1 MDTENF
7 PPDAMI
13 GRQIG
18 VYRLE
23 RELGRGGMGAVYLA
37 DRVDGEFNQTVAV
50 KLIKRGMD
58 TDLILKRFRR
68 ERQILAALNHT
79 NIAYFLGGGSTDE
92 GLPYYVMEYIDGQP
106 LYRYCDKNKLDIP
119 SRLRIFRQICSA
131 VDAAHAIQ
139 VIHRDLKPSNILV
152 KPDGKSK
159 LLDFG
164 IAKALDPDLMATDI
178 DPTATQM
185 RLMTPEYAAPEQVSG
200 DEITPATDIYSLGVV
215 LYELLTGH
223 RPYRLKRHIP
233 HEVARVICEEE
244 PLLPS
249 GNIVR
254 DEDIVPTAGGEKSSL
269 KTVIDSRGASVEVLR
284 RELSGDLDKIILKTL
299 RKDPEERY
307 RSAAELADDIT
318 NFLENRPVR
327 AELFT
332 PTTKPL
338 TGRSA
343 KVSVA
348 VLPLKMLNR
357 FTTADTGDEFL
368 GIGLADA
375 LISRLSGVQ
384 RLVVRPTSSIL
395 PFSDEEPFL
404 AGQQLGV
411 DYVLDGNI
419 RRAGNRIRVSMQLLD
434 VAENSTLWA
443 KAFDEE
449 LIDVLDLEDLISG
462 NVATALLPQLTGD
475 ERKRL
480 EKRGTNKPEAYE
492 AYLRGRYF
500 WSRFTDDGIVKSVEA
515 FHRAIE
521 LDPDYALPYVGI
533 ADFYNWAAIFG
544 QIPSKEAFP
553 QAQAAARRAL
563 DIDNSLGE
571 AYAVLAFST
580 LLYEW
585 NWTAAEQLVK
595 RALEF
600 SPNHSFAH
608 ECYSNHLVS
617 QGRFEEGIA
626 EIKRAEELD
635 PVAPKSILMSA
646 WTMYLTRHFRESV
659 AKARKGGDMQDN
671 FPQGMLHLGNAL
683 TQVGRTDEA
692 ILKLQ
697 ESSRL
702 WDSGLPKYML
712 CFALAANGQKEEAQR
727 VLDGLLK
734 AAETGYMK
742 PYFIAMCHVAL
753 GDHDTAFEWFERSFE
768 EQSEWLI
775 WFGTEPKLDPIRKDP
790 RYLDLL
796 KRTGNPIYEQ
806 YAMAPTESQNTGDRE
821 KSIAVLPFKIIGGH
835 NTGDTGEEYLSIGLA
850 DALTMR
856 LSNIRRFLVR
866 PTSSVLPFA
875 DRVIDPFAA
884 GRELGVEYIVDGN
897 IRRLGDRI
905 RVTAQLLEVGENST
919 RWSESF
925 DENFT
930 DVLELEDSISV
941 KVTSS
946 LVPHLTG
953 EERRKLAKRG
963 TENYEAYE
971 AYLRGRYF
979 WNQLTPEALG
989 KAFSSFQ
996 RAVELDP
1003 KYAQAYVGIADF
1015 YSWSCIFGLIPPLQ
1029 AGPKALEAADRAIEI
1044 DDTLAEAYAAKG
1056 LYYSNTLNWAEC
1068 EKNHRRAISLNPN
1081 YPLAHEWLSALLVGT
1096 GRTEEG
1102 IQEIHTAER
1111 LDPLSIRAKVLT
1123 AWTIYQ
1129 TRDFATALAKANE
1142 IIDLDPRFMQ
1152 GHLQLANSLLEI
1164 DRPVEALE
1172 AARTA
1177 VEISGGLPLALY
1189 VLCFA
1194 LVVNGKEEEA
1204 RKILS
1209 QLIEASAKTYV
1220 SPYFVGMCH
1229 LAVGDLDKALES
1241 LKAACEEFSPWIIW
1255 IGTEPKMDSLRDDQG
1270 FIYLLRSIEMPIINK
1285 Q

>member
-7 PPDAMI
+7 PDDAMI
-13 GRQIG
+13 GREIG

-37 DRVDGEFNQTVAV
+37 DRVDGEFNQTVAI

-79 NIAYFLGGGSTDE
+79 NIAYFLGGGSTED
-92 GLPYYVMEYIDGQP
+92 GLPYYVMEYIEGRP
-106 LYRYCDKNKLDIP
+106 LYRYCDENHLNIRE
-119 SRLRIFRQICSA
+119 RLVIFRQICSA

-152 KPDGKSK
+152 KPDGKPK

-200 DEITPATDIYSLGVV
+200 DPVTPATDIYSLGVV

-233 HEVARVICEEE
+233 HEVARVICEED
-244 PLLPS
+244 PQLPS
-249 GNIVR
+249 GSIIR
-254 DEDIVPTAGGEKSSL
+254 DEDIVPTAGGEKASL
-269 KTVIDSRGASVEVLR
+269 KAVVDSRGASVEVLR

-299 RKDPEERY
+299 RKDPRERY

-318 NFLENRPVR
+318 NFLEGRPVR
-327 AELFT
+327 AEFFPT
-332 PTTKPL
+332 TTKPL

-357 FTTADTGDEFL
+357 FSAGDTGDEFL

-384 RLVVRPTSSIL
+384 RLIVRPTSSIL

-404 AGQQLGV
+404 AGQKLGV

-434 VAENSTLWA
+434 VAENSTWWA
-443 KAFDEE
+443 RAFDEE

-462 NVATALLPQLTGD
+462 TVATALLPQITGD

-500 WSRFTDDGIVKSVEA
+500 WSRFTDEGIIKSVEA
-515 FHRAIE
+515 FQKAIE

-544 QIPSKEAFP
+544 QIPSQQAFP
-553 QAQAAARRAL
+553 EAQKAARRAL
-563 DIDNSLGE
+563 EIDGTLGE

-585 NWTAAEQLVK
+585 NWPAAEQLVK
-595 RALEF
+595 RALEY

-617 QGRFEEGIA
+617 QGRFEEGLV

-635 PVAPKSILMSA
+635 PVAPKSILMTA
-646 WTMYLTRHFRESV
+646 WTTYQTRHFRESV
-659 AKARKGGDMQDN
+659 SKARKGADMQDN

-692 ILKLQ
+692 LLKLQ
-697 ESSRL
+697 ESARL

-712 CFALAANGQKEEAQR
+712 CFALAANGQKEDAQE
-727 VLDGLLK
+727 VLNSLLK
-734 AAETGYMK
+734 TAETGYMK
-742 PYFIAMCHVAL
+742 PHFIAMCYVAL
-753 GDHDTAFEWFERSFE
+753 GDHDNAFEWFEKSFE
-768 EQSEWLI
+768 ERSEWLI
-775 WFGTEPKLDPIRKDP
+775 WFGTEPKLDPIRTDP

-796 KRTGNPIYEQ
+796 KRTGNPIYQQQAQPSE
-806 YAMAPTESQNTGDRE
+806 TQNTGDRE
-821 KSIAVLPFKIIGGH
+821 KSIAVLPFKIIGGQ

-856 LSNIRRFLVR
+856 LSNVRRFLVR

-875 DRVIDPFAA
+875 TRTIDPFAA
-884 GRELGVEYIVDGN
+884 GRELGVEFVIDGN
-897 IRRLGDRI
+897 IRHIGDRI
-905 RVTAQLLEVGENST
+905 RVTAQLLNVGENST

-930 DVLELEDSISV
+930 DVLELEDSISE

-953 EERRKLAKRG
+953 EERRKLARRG
-963 TENYEAYE
+963 TDNHEAYE

-979 WNQLTPEALG
+979 WNLFTPDAFG
-989 KAFSSFQ
+989 KAIAGFQ
-996 RAVELDP
+996 KAVEIDP

-1015 YSWSCIFGLIPPLQ
+1015 YSWACIYGMIPPAQ
-1029 AGPKALEAADRAIEI
+1029 SMPKVIEAAEKALEI
-1044 DDTLAEAYAAKG
+1044 DNTLSEAWAAKG
-1056 LYYSNTLNWAEC
+1056 LYYSNSMEWEES
-1068 EKNHRRAISLNPN
+1068 EKCHFQAIEFNPN
-1081 YPLAHEWLSALLVGT
+1081 YPLAHEWLAAVMVGT
-1096 GRTEEG
+1096 GRFEQGVEE
-1102 IQEIHTAER
+1102 ILTAER
-1111 LDPLSIRAKVLT
+1111 LDPLSLRAKILS
-1123 AWTIYQ
+1123 AWTVYQ
-1129 TRDFATALAKANE
+1129 TRNYETALAKANE
-1142 IIDLDPRFMQ
+1142 VIDLDPDFVQ
-1152 GHLQLANSLLEI
+1152 GYIQFANIALELGKNE
-1164 DRPVEALE
+1164 EALE
-1172 AARTA
+1172 ASRRS
-1177 VEISGGLPLALY
+1177 VEIMPGEPLPIY

-1194 LVVNGKEEEA
+1194 LAKTGKIEEA
-1204 RKILS
+1204 REVVERLEK
-1209 QLIEASAKTYV
+1209 SAETSYV
-1220 SPYFVGMCH
+1220 APYFLFMAH
-1229 LAVGDLDKALES
+1229 LAVGETDEAFDYLQKAV
-1241 LKAACEEFSPWIIW
+1241 EEFSPWIIW
-1255 IGTEPKMDSLRDDQG
+1255 LGTEPKLDSIRGDRR
-1270 FIYLLRSIEMPIINK
+1270 YKELLEKTGNPIADK
-1285 Q
+1285 L

>member
-7 PPDAMI
+7 PADAMI

-37 DRVDGEFNQTVAV
+37 DRVDGEFNQTVAI

-79 NIAYFLGGGSTDE
+79 NIAYFLGGGSTED
-92 GLPYYVMEYIDGQP
+92 GLPYYVMEYIEGDP
-106 LYRYCDKNKLDIP
+106 LYRYCDENHLNIKE
-119 SRLRIFRQICSA
+119 RLLIFRQICSA

-152 KPDGKSK
+152 KPDGKPK

-200 DEITPATDIYSLGVV
+200 DAVTPATDIYSLGVV

-233 HEVARVICEEE
+233 HEVARVICEED
-244 PLLPS
+244 PQLPS
-249 GNIVR
+249 GSIVR
-254 DEDIVPTAGGEKSSL
+254 DEDIVPTAGGEKASL
-269 KTVIDSRGASVEVLR
+269 KTVVDARGASVEVLR

-299 RKDPEERY
+299 RKDPRERY

-318 NFLENRPVR
+318 NFLEGRPVR
-327 AELFT
+327 AEFFA

-357 FTTADTGDEFL
+357 FSTGDTGDEFL

-384 RLVVRPTSSIL
+384 RLIVRPTSSIL

-404 AGQQLGV
+404 AGQKLGV

-434 VAENSTLWA
+434 VAENSTWWA

-462 NVATALLPQLTGD
+462 TVATALLPQLTGD

-500 WSRFTDDGIVKSVEA
+500 WSRFTDEGIVKSVEA
-515 FHRAIE
+515 FQRAIE

-544 QIPSKEAFP
+544 QIPTQQAFP
-553 QAQAAARRAL
+553 EAQKAARRAL
-563 DIDNSLGE
+563 EIDGTLGE

-600 SPNHSFAH
+600 SPNYSFAH

-617 QGRFEEGIA
+617 QGRFEEGLL

-635 PVAPKSILMSA
+635 PVAPKSILMTA
-646 WTMYLTRHFRESV
+646 WTTYQTRHFRESV

-671 FPQGMLHLGNAL
+671 FAQGMLHLGNAL

-712 CFALAANGQKEEAQR
+712 CFALAANGQKEDAQE
-727 VLDGLLK
+727 VLDSLLK

-742 PYFIAMCHVAL
+742 PYFIAMCYVAV
-753 GDHDTAFEWFERSFE
+753 GDYDKAFEWFEKAFE

-796 KRTGNPIYEQ
+796 KRTRNPIYHQQAQPSE
-806 YAMAPTESQNTGDRE
+806 TQNTGDRE

-856 LSNIRRFLVR
+856 LSNVRRFLVR

-875 DRVIDPFAA
+875 TRVIDPFAA
-884 GRELGVEYIVDGN
+884 GRELGVEFVIDGN
-897 IRRLGDRI
+897 IRHIGDRI

-930 DVLELEDSISV
+930 DVLELEDSISE

-946 LVPHLTG
+946 LIPHLTG

-963 TENYEAYE
+963 TDNHEAYE

-979 WNQLTPEALG
+979 WNQLTPEAFG

-1003 KYAQAYVGIADF
+1003 KYAQAYVGSADF

-1029 AGPKALEAADRAIEI
+1029 AGPKALEAADQAIEI

-1068 EKNHRRAISLNPN
+1068 EKNHRHAISLNPN

-1111 LDPLSIRAKVLT
+1111 LDPLSVRAKVLT

-1129 TRDFATALAKANE
+1129 TRDFATAIAKANE

-1172 AARTA
+1172 AVRTA

-1194 LVVNGKEEEA
+1194 LVANGKEKEA
-1204 RKILS
+1204 RDILL
-1209 QLIEASAKTYV
+1209 QLIEASANTYV

-1229 LAVGDLDKALES
+1229 IAVGDIDNALAC
-1241 LKAACEEFSPWIIW
+1241 LKASCEEFSPWIIW
-1255 IGTEPKMDSLRDDQG
+1255 IGTEPKMDSLRDDQR
-1270 FIYLLRSIEMPIINK
+1270 FIDLLRSINVPIISK